1 MSEELELI
9 TENITKIIDD
19 APHDLPSTE
28 LFDAW
33 LESCPFE
40 YEFVDESEGSHTGEV
55 CQWYFFRIQ

>member
-19 APHDLPSTE
+19 APDDLPSTE
-28 LFDAW
+28 LLEAW
-33 LESCPFE
+33 LESCPFD
-40 YEFVDESEGSHTGEV
+40 YEFVDEAEGHAGEV